1 MTDQVKFAD
10 LTTKKARVAHL
21 RGMLA
26 TNATWAQRGLV
37 RIFENQTADE
47 QDMDATTDSN
57 GIGFT
62 GADAE
67 FLSSL
72 AKQFQD
78 RGSLSAGQMG
88 YLYKKMPKYAGQLER
103 VSAPVNK

>member
-10 LTTKKARVAHL
+10 LTTKKARTAYL
-21 RGMLA
+21 REMLG
-26 TNATWAQRGLV
+26 TNTKWAQSGLV

-47 QDMDATTDSN
+47 QDMDATVENN

-62 GADAE
+62 GSDAE

-72 AKQFQD
+72 AKQFQE
-78 RGSLSAGQMG
+78 RNSLSFGQM
-88 YLYKKMPKYAGQLER
+88 KFVWKP
-103 VSAPVNK
+103 